1 MSIAILRSCC
11 LQTFLCSNAFTKC
24 FNFKKIHGKDSDI
37 YTGIQVSDKLSDHK
51 TELGKKLQ
59 KSDGETDDFMK
70 LLTKI
75 LGSTMDYTGLSEL
88 IRMIIIFMIFHSKF
102 C

>member
-1 MSIAILRSCC
+1 ML
-11 LQTFLCSNAFTKC
+11 LQNVSTSEKFIKKTLTFTLEHN
-24 FNFKKIHGKDSDI
+24 
-37 YTGIQVSDKLSDHK
+37 DKLSDHK

-70 LLTKI
+70 PLTKR
-75 LGSTMDYTGLSEL
+75 LGSKMDYTRLNEL
-88 IRMIIIFMIFHSKF
+88 IRMIIIFMIIHLKY